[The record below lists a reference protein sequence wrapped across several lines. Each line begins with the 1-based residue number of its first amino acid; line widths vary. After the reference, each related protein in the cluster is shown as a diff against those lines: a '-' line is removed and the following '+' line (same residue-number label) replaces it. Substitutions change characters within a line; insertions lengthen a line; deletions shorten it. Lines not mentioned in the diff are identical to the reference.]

1 MRLLSLLIVCVL
13 IHYLSSC
20 RTVKQP
26 PVYLQSGSDT
36 SPARLASAYEPRI
49 QKNDLLS
56 ILVRSMSLE
65 PTVDLPY
72 NPVGSVATGNSGA
85 TTYGYLVD
93 QKGNIQFPRLGS
105 LSVEGLTKLELAEMI
120 RKKLS
125 GELNNPSVDIRFLN
139 YKITVLGEVGRQGPY
154 PIANEKVS
162 ILEAIGM
169 AGDVTVYGKKN
180 NITVIRDSSGV
191 QKIGQIDLTKKEAFS
206 SPYYY
211 LQQNDVVI
219 VDADIKKYKVADQL
233 TVRNL
238 GIITSVVST
247 VAFLITVLRTR

>member
-1 MRLLSLLIVCVL
+1 
-13 IHYLSSC
+13 
-20 RTVKQP
+20 
-26 PVYLQSGSDT
+26 
-36 SPARLASAYEPRI
+36 
-49 QKNDLLS
+49 
-56 ILVRSMSLE
+56 
-65 PTVDLPY
+65 
-72 NPVGSVATGNSGA
+72 
-85 TTYGYLVD
+85 
-93 QKGNIQFPRLGS
+93 
-105 LSVEGLTKLELAEMI
+105 
-120 RKKLS
+120 
-125 GELNNPSVDIRFLN
+125 
-139 YKITVLGEVGRQGPY
+139 
-154 PIANEKVS
+154 VS